1 LNCVTD
7 GNPTLIPIR
16 ATNARTARSKE
27 GLEGLGTVVTTIIV
41 LALILAGA
49 AAYALWQ
56 APGFAE
62 RIFPKRSNAKQL
74 QRRYGREYDRLLT
87 AHGDHAAVEQ
97 ELGRRERDRAGLSIK
112 ALDGADR
119 DRLTAEWSTAQAGF
133 VDDPGAAARRAEQ
146 LIGET
151 LALRGY
157 PAGDPERQ
165 LALASVDHA
174 HSLAEF
180 RDGHELLQ
188 RSQTGTPDVDATE
201 QLRQAML
208 RFRVFFDDLAGRVA
222 PRAALQGKR
231 EKVAA

>member
-1 LNCVTD
+1 
-7 GNPTLIPIR
+7 
-16 ATNARTARSKE
+16 
-27 GLEGLGTVVTTIIV
+27 LEGLSTVVTTIIV
-41 LALILAGA
+41 LVLVLAGA
-49 AAYALWQ
+49 VAYFLWR
-56 APGFAE
+56 APGFSGRVFA
-62 RIFPKRSNAKQL
+62 KRSDAKQL
-74 QRRYGREYDRLLT
+74 QRRYGREYDRLLS

-97 ELGRRERDRAGLSIK
+97 ELGRRERDRAGLSVK

-119 DRLTAEWSTAQAGF
+119 GRLAEGWSAAQAGF
-133 VDDPGAAARRAEQ
+133 VDDPGGAARRAEQ

-174 HSLAEF
+174 HTLAEF

-188 RSQTGTPDVDATE
+188 RSHSGAPGVDATE

-208 RFRVFFDDLAGRVA
+208 RFRVFFDDLVGGAA
-222 PRAALQGKR
+222 PRAARQDKR
-231 EKVAA
+231 EKVGA